1 MVSMLQATQP
11 WHMLFMFTCS
21 IALYF
26 LYIKCHNN
34 KLMKAYMH
42 QILNYA
48 LDVWVGLYLTQER
61 TIILTSDVFPV
72 RNKSCLS
79 AKFPV

>member
-1 MVSMLQATQP
+1 MLQATQP
-11 WHMLFMFTCS
+11 WHMLSMFTCS

-48 LDVWVGLYLTQER
+48 LDVGVGLYLTQER
-61 TIILTSDVFPV
+61 TIILTSDVFPLK
-72 RNKSCLS
+72 NKSCLS